1 MLPEQE
7 KYSTMVLELS
17 GDEHL
22 QTICKSLSENVEIY
36 EKAMALIADPSEA
49 KPKIVFDY
57 FVNKWRLWT
66 LDRMQSKH
74 YLIALDCLELWYM
87 VQGVECPFPKRLAEQ
102 REYFEKE
109 IKNES

>member
-36 EKAMALIADPSEA
+36 EKAMALIADTSEA

-74 YLIALDCLELWYM
+74 YLIALDCLELCIWCK
-87 VQGVECPFPKRLAEQ
+87 VLNVLFQSDLPSKESILKR
-102 REYFEKE
+102 K
-109 IKNES
+109 